1 MLSDPSFFIFTMGNK
16 EQITLQ
22 FIATTS
28 SQYSC
33 NSLFAYANE
42 SKDGSGGY
50 VKLAFQKR
58 TDLFSLSSVCF
69 YLSKNGKMSSLSCF
83 CDKRKVDGKWLN
95 ADWLGGRFVGLGVP
109 FRKIKNQREQTFSH
123 LLCNIFLAF
132 MLKLSSF
139 LVFSCGDKQTEQ
151 TQQPKLNV

>member
-33 NSLFAYANE
+33 NSRFAYANE

-50 VKLAFQKR
+50 VKLAFQTR

-83 CDKRKVDGKWLN
+83 CDKRKVDGK
-95 ADWLGGRFVGLGVP
+95 
-109 FRKIKNQREQTFSH
+109 
-123 LLCNIFLAF
+123 
-132 MLKLSSF
+132 
-139 LVFSCGDKQTEQ
+139 
-151 TQQPKLNV
+151 